1 MKHLTT
7 TLSIGALALG
17 CLAFAADDLP
27 RHPGDISY
35 PPLAF
40 TPPSPSEYRTTLPDG
55 TPVFL
60 APSKEFPLINLVI
73 TFKGGSN
80 LDPAGKSGLAAM
92 TASQMRLGGT
102 ASMKASDL
110 DERLDFLATEI
121 GISSSDWTSSASL
134 NCLASTF
141 DESLAIMVDM
151 LKSPGFDAS
160 KLEVAVA
167 EALSEMKKRNDS
179 ASTISGSEWRRLS
192 YGDEHYRGQQM
203 TEAGLKGFDA
213 ASMKAM
219 AASIFHPGNMK
230 IAVTGDF
237 DRKVMLEKLAKAFS
251 GWTAGAEQANPPVPA
266 TSLVPGI
273 YHVEKDIPQGKFII
287 GLPAITRDD
296 PDYIPF
302 MVMND
307 ILGGGG
313 FTSRITQRVR
323 SDEGLAYSAGSQFS
337 AEVFWPG
344 QWRASFESKNA
355 TCALAAK
362 LVLEEMA
369 RIRSAQVTAQEL
381 DTAKKSFIE
390 TFPETFSSRDAT
402 LGVFMTDEWTK
413 RPGDYWTTFR
423 DKVAKV
429 TPADVQRVAQKYLD
443 PSKVTILL
451 VGKWDEIAKGDQ
463 GGRATMAMLEKDL
476 GPVKHLPL
484 RDPMTLAPLPMK

>member
-102 ASMKASDL
+102 AAMKASDL
-110 DERLDFLATEI
+110 DERLDFLATKI

-167 EALSEMKKRNDS
+167 EAMSEM
-179 ASTISGSEWRRLS
+179 
-192 YGDEHYRGQQM
+192 
-203 TEAGLKGFDA
+203 
-213 ASMKAM
+213 
-219 AASIFHPGNMK
+219 
-230 IAVTGDF
+230 
-237 DRKVMLEKLAKAFS
+237 
-251 GWTAGAEQANPPVPA
+251 
-266 TSLVPGI
+266 
-273 YHVEKDIPQGKFII
+273 
-287 GLPAITRDD
+287 
-296 PDYIPF
+296 
-302 MVMND
+302 
-307 ILGGGG
+307 
-313 FTSRITQRVR
+313 
-323 SDEGLAYSAGSQFS
+323 
-337 AEVFWPG
+337 
-344 QWRASFESKNA
+344 
-355 TCALAAK
+355 
-362 LVLEEMA
+362 
-369 RIRSAQVTAQEL
+369 
-381 DTAKKSFIE
+381 
-390 TFPETFSSRDAT
+390 
-402 LGVFMTDEWTK
+402 
-413 RPGDYWTTFR
+413 
-423 DKVAKV
+423 
-429 TPADVQRVAQKYLD
+429 
-443 PSKVTILL
+443 
-451 VGKWDEIAKGDQ
+451 
-463 GGRATMAMLEKDL
+463 
-476 GPVKHLPL
+476 
-484 RDPMTLAPLPMK
+484 